1 MVASMPVRRAILE
14 RERRDVG
21 DWLADEIVVDFPSM
35 TGVVDR
41 MFRSF
46 CGAHEDRRATHR
58 AEVELTPKEAGE
70 GIRVPLDL
78 PVRLTCPV
86 CGGRG
91 EVWSEACGICA
102 GTGGELLSHQLDLRV
117 PPGVHHG
124 TRLRYC
130 VNPPFAPETH
140 VEVRI
145 AIP

>member
-1 MVASMPVRRAILE
+1 MAVRRVLAG
-14 RERRDVG
+14 RGRTVVR

-35 TGVVDR
+35 PDVVDR
-41 MFRSF
+41 MYRSF
-46 CGAHEDRRATHR
+46 LGADDDGRSTHL
-58 AEVELTPKEAGE
+58 AEVELTPQEAGA
-70 GIRVPLDL
+70 GIRLPLDL
-78 PVRLTCPV
+78 PLRLTCPV

-91 EVWSEACGICA
+91 EVWSEVCGICA
-102 GTGGELLSHQLDLRV
+102 GAGGELLPHQLDLRV

-130 VNPPFAPETH
+130 VNPPFAAETH